1 MSRWQRHGKT
11 IQWLMRSHVSTLNV
25 SWPVLH
31 ICWLCH
37 ITAGFYGK
45 CNINDKGAANEREK
59 IRQPTC
65 LSANLRLTK
74 TLAPLARNYKIR
86 LSCSSPPTSKFL
98 IVFCGKNVLT
108 SIHGQISPELS
119 KEDSTVKEIYTKTII
134 STIKNRKRER
144 NTKEICWW
152 YKSDLSRQTNPFLLW
167 IGLGRLNRRNRQ
179 KIWISIN
186 LNWILYLLILKLI
199 SQLISQVQKWALMFL
214 NLIVNFSYKMH

>member
-1 MSRWQRHGKT
+1 MFIKTFCFAFQLQNYLAMQLGTFSGFVLLNKQKLRESNVITKIVFMSRWQRHGKT

-45 CNINDKGAANEREK
+45 RISQLCNINDKGAANEREK

-86 LSCSSPPTSKFL
+86 LSCSPPTSKFL
-98 IVFCGKNVLT
+98 IIFCGKNLLVNSCNWLEGSGRGT
-108 SIHGQISPELS
+108 DGDPARHI
-119 KEDSTVKEIYTKTII
+119 
-134 STIKNRKRER
+134 
-144 NTKEICWW
+144 
-152 YKSDLSRQTNPFLLW
+152 QTE
-167 IGLGRLNRRNRQ
+167 
-179 KIWISIN
+179 
-186 LNWILYLLILKLI
+186 
-199 SQLISQVQKWALMFL
+199 QV
-214 NLIVNFSYKMH
+214 

>member
-1 MSRWQRHGKT
+1 
-11 IQWLMRSHVSTLNV
+11 MRSHVSTLNV
-25 SWPVLH
+25 SFSVFH

-119 KEDSTVKEIYTKTII
+119 KEDSTVEEI
-134 STIKNRKRER
+134 R
-144 NTKEICWW
+144 C
-152 YKSDLSRQTNPFLLW
+152 L
-167 IGLGRLNRRNRQ
+167 Q
-179 KIWISIN
+179 KQI
-186 LNWILYLLILKLI
+186 
-199 SQLISQVQKWALMFL
+199 
-214 NLIVNFSYKMH
+214 